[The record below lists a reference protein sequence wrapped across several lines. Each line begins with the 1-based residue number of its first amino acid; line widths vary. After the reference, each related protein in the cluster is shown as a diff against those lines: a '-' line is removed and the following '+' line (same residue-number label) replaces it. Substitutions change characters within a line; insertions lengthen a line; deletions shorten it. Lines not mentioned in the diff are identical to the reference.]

1 MEISR
6 SCPVIGLKRLLRK
19 RECIRT
25 RRSAALVSCYVI
37 AAIQATTTGDALN
50 KMALIRLTLV
60 CAAASAFA
68 PRPNLGVTTA
78 IRRAPPVQA
87 AVMMGTAKNGI
98 FSPIVRLAKRLVGK
112 ERFLSFR
119 GRVIGAHTK
128 VIQAFVDTS
137 DSPFGCLALEKLFE
151 LADLDGDGTVDR
163 DELERAL
170 KKLGF
175 YHLSAGQIDAIMKR
189 ADEDDNCNARCPD
202 RSVGT
207 FIIHSTE
214 VAHPSGLTG
223 PCPQVSSTTKSSSR
237 RPQRRS
243 RRTSSSSR
251 RTTARSWAS

>member
-1 MEISR
+1 
-6 SCPVIGLKRLLRK
+6 
-19 RECIRT
+19 
-25 RRSAALVSCYVI
+25 
-37 AAIQATTTGDALN
+37 
-50 KMALIRLTLV
+50 MALIRLTLV

-98 FSPIVRLAKRLVGK
+98 FSPIVRLAKRIVGK

-163 DELERAL
+163 DELEKAL

-189 ADEDDNCNARCPD
+189 ADSDENCVIDYDEFVKEAPKTLKTNLVKLAQRQLIG
-202 RSVGT
+202 S
-207 FIIHSTE
+207 HSLLDKL
-214 VAHPSGLTG
+214 AFAFFRLGFFF
-223 PCPQVSSTTKSSSR
+223 
-237 RPQRRS
+237 
-243 RRTSSSSR
+243 
-251 RTTARSWAS
+251 